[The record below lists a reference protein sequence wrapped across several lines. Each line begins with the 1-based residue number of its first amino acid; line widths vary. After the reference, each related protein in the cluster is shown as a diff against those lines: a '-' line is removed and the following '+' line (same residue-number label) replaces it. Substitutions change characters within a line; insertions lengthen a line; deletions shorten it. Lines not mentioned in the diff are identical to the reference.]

1 MLTEDDDLIRAQDIP
16 ERMQL
21 ASSSLSQSSSL
32 SLHTPL
38 TESDLDDAAAW
49 VTLRISPKKA
59 QDFFSPNGV
68 YIHLREDLVL
78 AVSYALRYLFI
89 QEFEVPYIWTHKRD
103 YISYFTPT
111 ELRTRVDL
119 LSLAELWRIYA
130 LGQKYRSLAERRN
143 ALDSSYA
150 RLGVE
155 DRYYDTDIRPQID
168 SVEVVADATEWL
180 AMKYKDKKRDHF
192 ELHFH
197 DDEEQP
203 ETKKRKMPSRTS
215 AYEVAKKTII
225 SKLANVGFLPVLMS
239 SGDSLWYTGLRN
251 STTRGGSEFHSQQP
265 CQLCRRPGPEPNGL
279 RRAFLRS
286 RCSGSANS
294 GRASPSCTHDSFDRV
309 GQRSSP
315 STRNA

>member
-1 MLTEDDDLIRAQDIP
+1 MYPNVLVLLIFDFFFFFQVFEPSEIRSKMLTDDDDLIRAQDIP

-21 ASSSLSQSSSL
+21 ATSSLSQSSSL
-32 SLHTPL
+32 SLHIPL
-38 TESDLDDAAAW
+38 TDSDLDDAAAW

-59 QDFFSPNGV
+59 RDFFSPNGV
-68 YIHLREDLVL
+68 CIHLREDLVM

-103 YISYFTPT
+103 YISYFNPK

-143 ALDSSYA
+143 ALELSYT

-155 DRYYDTDIRPQID
+155 DKYYDNDIRPQID

-180 AMKYKDKKRDHF
+180 AMKYKDKKRDNF
-192 ELHFH
+192 GLHFH

-203 ETKKRKMPSRTS
+203 EAKKRKMPSRTS
-215 AYEVAKKTII
+215 AYEVTKKTIV
-225 SKLANVGFLPVLMS
+225 SKLADVCFLLVLVGLC
-239 SGDSLWYTGLRN
+239 GSLLV
-251 STTRGGSEFHSQQP
+251 
-265 CQLCRRPGPEPNGL
+265 C
-279 RRAFLRS
+279 
-286 RCSGSANS
+286 
-294 GRASPSCTHDSFDRV
+294 RASAFNRMKLSRILLPAIMPILSKIKT
-309 GQRSSP
+309 
-315 STRNA
+315 

>member
-21 ASSSLSQSSSL
+21 ATSSLSQSSSL

-38 TESDLDDAAAW
+38 TESDLDDAAGW

-59 QDFFSPNGV
+59 RDFFSPEGI
-68 YIHLREDLVL
+68 YSHLREDLVL

-103 YISYFTPT
+103 YISYFNPKD
-111 ELRTRVDL
+111 LRTRVEL
-119 LSLAELWRIYA
+119 LSLAELWRMYA

-150 RLGVE
+150 RLRVE
-155 DRYYDTDIRPQID
+155 DKYYDNDIRPQID

-180 AMKYKDKKRDHF
+180 AMKYKDKKQDHL

-203 ETKKRKMPSRTS
+203 EAKKRKMPSRIS
-215 AYEVAKKTII
+215 AYEVAKKTVV
-225 SKLANVGFLPVLMS
+225 SKLAVVS
-239 SGDSLWYTGLRN
+239 SLSIDIDATYLYHAVGLRN
-251 STTRGGSEFHSQQP
+251 STSRS
-265 CQLCRRPGPEPNGL
+265 GPKL
-279 RRAFLRS
+279 HR
-286 RCSGSANS
+286 
-294 GRASPSCTHDSFDRV
+294 
-309 GQRSSP
+309 
-315 STRNA
+315 

>member
-1 MLTEDDDLIRAQDIP
+1 MLTEDDDLIRAQDTP

-21 ASSSLSQSSSL
+21 ATSSLSQSSSL

-38 TESDLDDAAAW
+38 TESDLDDAAGW

-59 QDFFSPNGV
+59 QDFFSPDGV
-68 YIHLREDLVL
+68 HCHLREDLVL

-89 QEFEVPYIWTHKRD
+89 QEFEVPYVWTHKRD
-103 YISYFTPT
+103 YISYFNPKD
-111 ELRTRVDL
+111 LRTRVEL

-130 LGQKYRSLAERRN
+130 LGQKYRSLAERRS

-155 DRYYDTDIRPQID
+155 DKYYDNDIRPQID

-180 AMKYKDKKRDHF
+180 AMKYKDRKQDHF

-203 ETKKRKMPSRTS
+203 ETKKRKMPSRIS
-215 AYEVAKKTII
+215 AYEMAKKTIV
-225 SKLANVGFLPVLMS
+225 SKLAAVSLLSNDVGTTDLFCTA
-239 SGDSLWYTGLRN
+239 GLWDPTAR
-251 STTRGGSEFHSQQP
+251 
-265 CQLCRRPGPEPNGL
+265 
-279 RRAFLRS
+279 
-286 RCSGSANS
+286 SGSKLH
-294 GRASPSCTHDSFDRV
+294 C
-309 GQRSSP
+309 
-315 STRNA
+315 